1 MVYLPVYI
9 TLYSG
14 SVHLIIII
22 IIYKTPEYKVV
33 TIRHPETPVQEEPY
47 HAMEY
52 LYKSVTDFLIDNVT
66 VVFLNGTM

>member
-14 SVHLIIII
+14 SVNLIIII
-22 IIYKTPEYKVV
+22 SKTPEYKVV